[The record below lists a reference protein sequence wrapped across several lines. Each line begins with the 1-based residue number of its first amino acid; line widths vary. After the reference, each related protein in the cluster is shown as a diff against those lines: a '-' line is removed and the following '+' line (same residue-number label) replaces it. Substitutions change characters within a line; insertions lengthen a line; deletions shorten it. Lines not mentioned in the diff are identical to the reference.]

1 MSSPG
6 ADAPTVMLDAASS
19 PAPAHGGAR
28 GNVLMPGT
36 RVADFEIVG
45 LIGEGGFGIVYDA
58 RDLLLQRRVAI
69 KEYVPSAIAS
79 RAADGL
85 HVAVKSE
92 RHAETFSA
100 GLESF
105 LNEARMLARFD
116 HPSLVNVFRFWEA
129 NGTAYMV
136 MPRYQG
142 GTLGEALRR
151 RGPPDEA
158 WLRVFLAQLLD
169 ALDTIHREQ
178 CFHRDIAPDNILLLD
193 ADRPLL
199 LDFGA
204 ARRVIG
210 DMTQALTVI
219 LKPGFAPIEQYAEM
233 PGARQ
238 GPWTDVY
245 AVAAVVYHAIT
256 GRTPVAAVARL
267 IEDKL
272 PPLAEVA
279 KGRYSPGFLQ
289 AIDRAMAVR
298 PEART
303 PSVAALLAD
312 LEITGS
318 AESAHPASP
327 TPSSAPD
334 EPTQTAPKDARTG
347 PAQPPGIEAAQVEAA
362 RVESVQVESAH
373 VEAAH
378 VEAAHV
384 EAAGTEAALERPP
397 TPGVDARRGPPAR
410 MPMALAAL
418 AGLVALGVA
427 AWVPT
432 RDDGAASGTLPAAK
446 NGAATATPGR
456 TALPALA
463 TAPEPPRSAMSIS
476 EAAAPARLFDV
487 IRSARR
493 SDARLDFTADRTQLR
508 IGRDRARL
516 VLDTDQDGFLY
527 VFAIG
532 TDGAQVA
539 QLFPNAIDADNRV
552 RAGRRLVL
560 PRAGWA
566 IEAAGPVGTN
576 RLIAI
581 VSPVRRDWSGVGLV
595 AGRPFSSFEPRA
607 LAAAARQGDAVLLG
621 RTECPAASPECDA
634 YAAAEI
640 ELMEVA
646 R

>member
-1 MSSPG
+1 MSSSG

-28 GNVLMPGT
+28 GNVLAPGT

-92 RHAETFSA
+92 RHAETFAA

-116 HPSLVNVFRFWEA
+116 HPSLVKVFRFWEA

-169 ALDTIHREQ
+169 ALGTIHRGQ

-238 GPWTDVY
+238 GPWTDVH

-279 KGRYSPGFLQ
+279 KGRYSPRFLQ

-303 PSVAALLAD
+303 QSVDALLAD
-312 LEITGS
+312 LEITGL
-318 AESAHPASP
+318 ADPKARPVDDDASR
-327 TPSSAPD
+327 SPD
-334 EPTQTAPKDARTG
+334 
-347 PAQPPGIEAAQVEAA
+347 
-362 RVESVQVESAH
+362 
-373 VEAAH
+373 
-378 VEAAHV
+378 
-384 EAAGTEAALERPP
+384 
-397 TPGVDARRGPPAR
+397 
-410 MPMALAAL
+410 
-418 AGLVALGVA
+418 
-427 AWVPT
+427 
-432 RDDGAASGTLPAAK
+432 
-446 NGAATATPGR
+446 AATATATADR
-456 TALPALA
+456 TLLDPAEPSALLEGSLAKPATDAPRRWRARAFVASTAVTGLVAIGIAGWSSTADVASRDVPAMRPSASASATGSTSTASDAGAPAEAPMHARVATAALPASGTTPTD
-463 TAPEPPRSAMSIS
+463 TAP
-476 EAAAPARLFDV
+476 PARLFEA
-487 IRSARR
+487 IRSAG
-493 SDARLDFTADRTQLR
+493 ARDGKVDFTTERARLR

-516 VLDTDQDGFLY
+516 AIRSDRDGFLY

-532 TDGAQVA
+532 TDGAHVA

-552 RAGRRLVL
+552 RAGGRIAL

-566 IEAAGPVGTN
+566 IEAAGPAGTN
-576 RLIAI
+576 RLLAV
-581 VSPVRRDWSGVGLV
+581 VSPVPRDWSAAGLV
-595 AGRPFSSFEPRA
+595 AGHPADRPAGRPFSSFDPQV
-607 LAAAARQGDAVLLG
+607 LAAVAGDGSATLLG
-621 RTECPAASPECDA
+621 RADCPAQAPQCDA
-634 YAAAEI
+634 FAVAEI
-640 ELMEVA
+640 ELVEVS